1 MTADARRQ
9 QIQRG
14 EQFRAMHAT
23 GPVLQIVNAWDA
35 SSARMLAAAG
45 APAIGTTS
53 FGVAFAH
60 GYPDGEQIPWET
72 TCAVSAAIVDA
83 VDVPVTIDIEAGRGD
98 TADAV
103 GRSVAE
109 IVETGAVGVNIEDSV
124 PGRTGEL
131 FPMEVQASRY
141 AAARRA
147 SDAAGVPIFINARC
161 DVYFGAA
168 TDPEDRVDEVL
179 DRAKAYAAAG
189 ADGLFLPG
197 LLDPP
202 TLTTITRSV
211 DLPVNVMVGTGAPEL
226 AALEAA
232 GVRRTSQG
240 GEPFIATL
248 GMLGHLT
255 DEYLAGRFGAPPETL
270 ASAMARLGKLV
281 RSPEGSGAPAR

>member
-1 MTADARRQ
+1 
-9 QIQRG
+9 
-14 EQFRAMHAT
+14 MHAT

-35 SSARMLAAAG
+35 SSARMLAAG
-45 APAIGTTS
+45 GSTRVGTTS

-72 TCAVSAAIVDA
+72 TCAVAAAVVDA

-147 SDAAGVPIFINARC
+147 SDAAGVPLFINREVRRVLRC
-161 DVYFGAA
+161 
-168 TDPEDRVDEVL
+168 RH
-179 DRAKAYAAAG
+179 R
-189 ADGLFLPG
+189 PG
-197 LLDPP
+197 GPRP
-202 TLTTITRSV
+202 TRSSTAPRPTRRRAPTGSSPRAPRSAHA
-211 DLPVNVMVGTGAPEL
+211 DHDHAVG
-226 AALEAA
+226 
-232 GVRRTSQG
+232 R
-240 GEPFIATL
+240 
-248 GMLGHLT
+248 
-255 DEYLAGRFGAPPETL
+255 
-270 ASAMARLGKLV
+270 
-281 RSPEGSGAPAR
+281 PARQRHTQRNTVSGEMLSRLQASKLRTMSVNNPSFECRHLR